1 MSVLLPTSIGDAIDK
16 MTILEIKSEKIND
29 PVKRQN
35 VLNELDLVRK
45 TLAASVERDARM
57 DDLVR
62 QLKAVNAEL
71 WDIEDAIREC
81 ERHHDFGGEFIRL
94 ARSVYRTNDRR
105 AQLKRDIN
113 QLAGSAIVEEKAYS
127 DYGAGAP

>member
-1 MSVLLPTSIGDAIDK
+1 MSVLLPTSVGDAIDR
-16 MTILEIKSEKIND
+16 MTILEIKFEKISD
-29 PVKRQN
+29 PAKRQN
-35 VLNELDLVRK
+35 VVNELDLVHK
-45 TLAASVERDARM
+45 ALAASVERSTRM
-57 DDLVR
+57 NDLTR

-81 ERHHDFGGEFIRL
+81 ERHRDFGAEFVRL
-94 ARSVYRTNDRR
+94 ARSVYFTNDRR

-127 DYGAGAP
+127 DYGTGAA

>member
-45 TLAASVERDARM
+45 TLAAPVERDARM

-62 QLKAVNAEL
+62 QLKAVNVEL

>member
-16 MTILEIKSEKIND
+16 MTILEIKSEKISD
-29 PVKRQN
+29 PAKRQN

-45 TLAASVERDARM
+45 ALAKPVERSARM

-71 WDIEDAIREC
+71 WDIEDAIRAC
-81 ERHHDFGGEFIRL
+81 ERHRDFGGEFIRL

-127 DYGAGAP
+127 DYGAGAS